1 MMKTINWKMILGIG
15 LLLIGSLTLLDTFN
29 LIPGL
34 ENLWTWMIAAIFCL
48 AGAVFLYALII
59 DRQENW
65 WAVIPGMVLL
75 GLALTIVVSSIRW
88 LDDLSGSIFLGS
100 ISAAFWIVYLMNRKH
115 WWGIIPGGVLATL
128 ALIAG
133 ATGAFAAYSGV
144 LFFLGLSA
152 TFALV
157 ALLPKGG
164 ERMSWPWIP
173 AGVLFAL
180 ASVIAMSAENILQ
193 YLWPVGLILAGL
205 IMVSRTI
212 FKKG

>member
-1 MMKTINWKMILGIG
+1 MKSINWKMILGIG

-34 ENLWTWMIAAIFCL
+34 ENLWPWMIASVFCL
-48 AGAVFLYALII
+48 AGAAFLYAMII
-59 DRQENW
+59 DRQANW
-65 WAVIPGMVLL
+65 WAVIPGMALL
-75 GLALTIVVSSIRW
+75 GLGLTIVVSSIFW
-88 LDDLSGSIFLGS
+88 LDNLSGSVFLGS
-100 ISAAFWIVYLMNRKH
+100 ISAAFWIVYLMNRKN

-133 ATGAFAAYSGV
+133 PMGILDEYSGV

-164 ERMSWPWIP
+164 EQMSWPWIP
-173 AGVLFAL
+173 AAILFAL

-205 IMVSRTI
+205 IMVGRTI
-212 FKKG
+212 FKKA

>member
-1 MMKTINWKMILGIG
+1 MKTINWKMIVGIG
-15 LLLIGSLTLLDTFN
+15 LLLLGSLTLLDTFN
-29 LIPGL
+29 LIPGM
-34 ENLWTWMIAAIFCL
+34 ENLWTWMIAGIFGL
-48 AGAVFLYALII
+48 AGAVFLYAVVI

-75 GLALTIVVSSIRW
+75 GLGLTIVASSFRL
-88 LDDLSGSIFLGS
+88 LDNLIGSIFLGS

-128 ALIAG
+128 ALV
-133 ATGAFAAYSGV
+133 TGADDVLAGYTGV

-157 ALLPKGG
+157 ALMPKGG
-164 ERMSWPWIP
+164 EKMSWPWIP
-173 AGVLFAL
+173 AAVMFAL
-180 ASVIAMSAENILQ
+180 ASVIAISAENMLQ

-205 IMVSRTI
+205 IMVGRTI
-212 FKKG
+212 FKKA